1 MADIFSND
9 RRRSKIFGL
18 NKDLETLGDGAVF
31 RPPRHPAIDRHR
43 MSAGDSTPNHSLT
56 RGTPKFS
63 HSRYSDSATKTDTA
77 KASLYPDAKQ
87 AEDDDMVIVDENA
100 SIMRNDRSF
109 MDLLSPEKAAT
120 KTAYEAR
127 KAALDSN
134 RENFLTTLSRN
145 RGHAAAPSA
154 TNPRFRNPLLSK
166 EPSWLTRSSG
176 KIGTA
181 RSLTHSK
188 TPYDRDFT
196 RAYSKVS
203 AKTNTLD
210 PSPIPN
216 PIELSKQD
224 GPADP
229 ADSVDRIQSSNTR
242 DTGDSMMEMFTPE
255 RKKPAATENLFLIPE
270 ADEDNDDYASGL
282 TTEMKSNARALRRT
296 SRPTGDPSTPVV
308 ADAIQPPSENR
319 KRDSLLNTV
328 SATSTATESADMTH
342 SLLHGST
349 DPRRRSNNVFRKPRD
364 SLDKS
369 SSLAI
374 PASVPSFLLAQT
386 PAKAPFK
393 SPGRIPLEKYSPFQ
407 TPQSRINLP
416 VENKAKTP
424 ITFTKI
430 ALSAKPDHTTP
441 KLNGTTAPVAPAVAD
456 TAITASVRKFAADNR
471 PNAPTTPEPNST
483 PVAAPTGLNAVSS
496 NVFQNLV
503 SDALLPLREQ
513 LSGEIRNLHLDMI
526 RQDFVYQEQIKVL
539 RAECSEA
546 RALRRE
552 IDQLRRENEQLK
564 RYLPFYNFTDA
575 EMLTP
580 AADSGVQ
587 GQPAML

>member
-1 MADIFSND
+1 
-9 RRRSKIFGL
+9 
-18 NKDLETLGDGAVF
+18 
-31 RPPRHPAIDRHR
+31 
-43 MSAGDSTPNHSLT
+43 
-56 RGTPKFS
+56 
-63 HSRYSDSATKTDTA
+63 
-77 KASLYPDAKQ
+77 
-87 AEDDDMVIVDENA
+87 
-100 SIMRNDRSF
+100 
-109 MDLLSPEKAAT
+109 
-120 KTAYEAR
+120 
-127 KAALDSN
+127 
-134 RENFLTTLSRN
+134 
-145 RGHAAAPSA
+145 
-154 TNPRFRNPLLSK
+154 
-166 EPSWLTRSSG
+166 
-176 KIGTA
+176 
-181 RSLTHSK
+181 
-188 TPYDRDFT
+188 
-196 RAYSKVS
+196 
-203 AKTNTLD
+203 
-210 PSPIPN
+210 
-216 PIELSKQD
+216 
-224 GPADP
+224 
-229 ADSVDRIQSSNTR
+229 
-242 DTGDSMMEMFTPE
+242 MMEMFTPE

-319 KRDSLLNTV
+319 KRDSLLNT
-328 SATSTATESADMTH
+328 
-342 SLLHGST
+342 
-349 DPRRRSNNVFRKPRD
+349 
-364 SLDKS
+364 
-369 SSLAI
+369 
-374 PASVPSFLLAQT
+374 
-386 PAKAPFK
+386 
-393 SPGRIPLEKYSPFQ
+393 
-407 TPQSRINLP
+407 SRINLP